1 MTREN
6 FYFLLELP
14 VDPPEESPDV
24 IEKAIKTKQAEW
36 SRNRNHPT
44 KGIQAQ
50 TNIGLMPT
58 IREVMFDP
66 TLRRKEAAKAQEISQ
81 QRDAQKFAV
90 TDHHV
95 AILGT
100 KGYITED
107 EINKLA
113 LFDKVNV
120 DELRKRVKF
129 PNEPAKKRKLRK
141 FKVLSADSKDKKKT
155 SAHTLDKTV
164 EGIINDNLK
173 QLDKAS
179 LYDFLDLP
187 ANAKLSQLQRR
198 TRQKKS
204 ELSEVS
210 KKDAS
215 LTASDIIAGHCIS
228 VFKNARSRKAY
239 DTSRASAHHAELN
252 SDIDIAGLIGF
263 IRYESFE
270 YLVKTG
276 VQFGMDAD
284 QATDHI
290 EEYCLN
296 NNLAVEQAPVQI
308 SRLMRVAIGAIAGFI
323 LIMTLIIGYIWYSEC
338 KKNEEKKAQIIQEQ
352 ERVQLYNEA
361 VRKADDY
368 VAKAMYMQAIEVYKQ
383 FSKENTGTNQS
394 KDTAKKIKAI
404 KDKIESKNYEQI
416 QRIDPDR
423 YDKKLSAYLG
433 HLEKFPKGQLHEE
446 IKKLIV
452 DIKDPYFLFVL
463 KMINQYQ
470 QADKENWNE
479 CIRLSQLFVDTYTD
493 DERNDDLKRNIEE
506 YNENIKIRNSFEEER
521 VVNEADDYLTA
532 KNKYKHWFEEIQ
544 LHHPYAK
551 TLVERK
557 LKDILKSEK
566 NERAKKARL
575 AIRQGIRET
584 GGRFKE
590 TRKGVVQDLR
600 TGKMWTLL
608 DSTIRYDFKNYGEC
622 LNYAN
627 AEIYVKRLRN
637 GGYKDWRLPSRSE
650 LQNIYGKKPVFPI
663 NQTEWYWT
671 NKSYKKYDA
680 NISGRVVDIV
690 FPNSEK
696 IWQKFP
702 PIDGELCGA
711 VRAIRP

>member
-14 VDPPEESPDV
+14 VDPPEETPEV

-66 TLRRKEAAKAQEISQ
+66 TLRRKEAAKAHEISQ

-90 TDHHV
+90 ADHHI

-100 KGYITED
+100 KGYITDD
-107 EINKLA
+107 EIDKLA
-113 LFDKVNV
+113 LLDKVNA
-120 DELRKRVKF
+120 DELRKRIKF

-141 FKVLSADSKDKKKT
+141 FKVLGADAKDKKKT

-187 ANAKLSQLQRR
+187 ANAKLSQLQRH
-198 TRQKKS
+198 TRNKKS

-210 KKDAS
+210 KKDAN

-239 DTSRASAHHAELN
+239 DASRASAHHDELN

-263 IRYESFE
+263 IRYDSFE

-296 NNLAVEQAPVQI
+296 NNLAVEQAPLQI
-308 SRLMRVAIGAIAGFI
+308 SRLMRIAVGAIAGFA
-323 LIMTLIIGYIWYSEC
+323 LIITAIIGYIFYSDY
-338 KKNEEKKAQIIQEQ
+338 KDDEKRKALLKQEQ

-368 VAKAMYMQAIEVYKQ
+368 VAKAMYVQAIEVYKQ
-383 FSKENTGTNQS
+383 FSKENTGTDQS
-394 KDTAKKIKAI
+394 KDTAKKIKDV
-404 KDKIESKNYEQI
+404 KDKMENENYERV
-416 QRIDPDR
+416 QRINLDQ
-423 YDKKLSAYLG
+423 YDKKLSAF
-433 HLEKFPKGQLHEE
+433 LEHQKNFPKGRHSKE
-446 IKKLIV
+446 IQKLIA
-452 DIKDPYFLFVL
+452 DIKDPYHQFVL

-470 QADKENWNE
+470 QPDKENWNE
-479 CIRLSQLFVDTYTD
+479 CILLSQLFVDTYTD
-493 DERNDDLKRNIEE
+493 DERSDDLKRNIEE
-506 YNENIKIRNSFEEER
+506 YNENVKIRNSFEEER
-521 VVNEADDYLTA
+521 AVIGADDYLTA
-532 KNKYKHWFEEIQ
+532 KNKYKHWFEDIQ
-544 LHHPYAK
+544 LRHPYAK
-551 TLVERK
+551 ILMERK
-557 LKDILKSEK
+557 LKEILKSEK
-566 NERAKKARL
+566 YERTKEARL
-575 AIRQGIRET
+575 EIRQGLSET

-590 TRKGVVQDLR
+590 KREGVVQDLK

-608 DSTIRYDFKNYGEC
+608 DSAIKYDFQKYGEC
-622 LNYAN
+622 LNYAT
-627 AEIYVKRLRN
+627 AEVYVKRLTN

-650 LQNIYGKKPVFPI
+650 LQNLYGKKPVFPM

-671 NKSYKKYDA
+671 NKSYKDYDES
-680 NISGRVVDIV
+680 IIGRVVDIV
-690 FPNSEK
+690 FTHSEK
-696 IWQKFP
+696 VWEKFP
-702 PIDGELCGA
+702 PTDAKFCGA
-711 VRAIRP
+711 VRAVRP